1 MRAEAVASVGPGG
14 RARLHLG
21 PLGIRVLSV
30 LLGLGAWE
38 AYGQVLRSPIFTYP
52 SAIVRAGVLLVRT
65 GELAYYLQASLVVLA
80 GGLFLAILFGIP
92 FGVVMARS
100 SLVEYATEP
109 YMNALYATPTV
120 ALIPVIVLWLGF
132 QTTAKVALVFL
143 FCVFPILINTYQGV
157 RSVDRRLVEVARSF
171 CSGEWALWRDPAV
184 RHTLPAG
191 GDPAGHRPGVG
202 GHGGGGVLHQHY
214 RAGVHDRA
222 VREHVQDGPPLRP
235 HRGSH
240 DPGGGPH
247 GAAEGRGTAHCALD
261 AHAARGVGGE
271 GDGTGDDL
279 EGMAV
284 GAGVPAGR
292 GFPGRAG
299 TGAAGAGDRHAHH
312 PAQRGP
318 PAPLDRAGRGDVRQV
333 RDRTPHL
340 HV

>member
-171 CSGEWALWRDPAV
+171 CSGEWALWRDV
-184 RHTLPAG
+184 ILPSATPFLLAG
-191 GDPAGHRPGVG
+191 IRLAIGRGLVGMVVAEFYTSITGLGYMIVQYANTFKTDRLFVPIVVLMILGVG
-202 GHGGGGVLHQHY
+202 LTGLLK
-214 RAGVHDRA
+214 A
-222 VREHVQDGPPLRP
+222 VERRIAPWMHMP
-235 HRGSH
+235 H
-240 DPGGGPH
+240 
-247 GAAEGRGTAHCALD
+247 E
-261 AHAARGVGGE
+261 E
-271 GDGTGDDL
+271 
-279 EGMAV
+279 
-284 GAGVPAGR
+284 
-292 GFPGRAG
+292 
-299 TGAAGAGDRHAHH
+299 
-312 PAQRGP
+312 
-318 PAPLDRAGRGDVRQV
+318 
-333 RDRTPHL
+333 
-340 HV
+340 